1 MILKAHDISKRFNY
15 EWIFRNVQHT
25 FTADTATAVIGP
37 NGSGKSTLLRILAG
51 QLTPTSGQLT
61 YTIQENIPIETVYR
75 HVNYAAPYLDVLEDL
90 TLDEMFRFH
99 AGFKAWAD
107 PAGHDGVVER
117 SGLKDHRHKQ
127 IRQFSSGMRQR
138 VKLVLAVCSVS
149 ELLILDEPTT
159 NLDVKGVDWYLNLI
173 RDYQQHRIII
183 IGSNQEKEYGF
194 CQHVLNIQ
202 DFKPDTSLRA

>member
-1 MILKAHDISKRFNY
+1 MILTVHDISKRFNY

-51 QLTPTSGQLT
+51 QLTPTSGILT
-61 YTIQENIPIETVYR
+61 YTIQEPIPTESVYR
-75 HVNYAAPYLDVLEDL
+75 HVNYAAPYLDILDDL
-90 TLDEMFRFH
+90 TLDEMLRFH

-107 PAGHDGVVER
+107 PAGHDAVVER

-138 VKLVLAVCSVS
+138 VKLILAVCSVS

-173 RDYQQHRIII
+173 REHQQGRVII

-194 CQHVLNIQ
+194 CNATLDIQ
-202 DFKPDTSLRA
+202 AFKS